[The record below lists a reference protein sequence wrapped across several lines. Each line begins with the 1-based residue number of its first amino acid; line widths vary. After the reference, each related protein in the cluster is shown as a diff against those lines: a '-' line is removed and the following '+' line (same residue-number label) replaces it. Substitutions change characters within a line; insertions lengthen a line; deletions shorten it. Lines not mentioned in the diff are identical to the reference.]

1 MAVVSYF
8 DSRMGTYCKRL
19 SVACVLMNPTLSI
32 EEQQWLLIIRAR
44 GLLAEIPSCVLATL
58 AAKGFTREGEGVA
71 LTDLGAA
78 EAEAIAAANF
88 KLSLTPP
95 PA

>member
-1 MAVVSYF
+1 MATVPYF
-8 DSRMGTYCKRL
+8 DSRMGTYCTPL
-19 SVACVLMNPTLSI
+19 SVACVLMHPPLSI

-58 AAKGFTREGEGVA
+58 AAKGLTREGEGVA
-71 LTDLGAA
+71 LTELGAA